1 MSAKFSSAPQPTPR
15 IDSSGIDSRSFLV
28 YPIVLATCSRDVVN
42 EPASVFPQPHGLG
55 MQQDSELPLNAI
67 LAYCFFISSSFKL
80 RPFIC
85 FYVYLGN
92 YLSCQGETITVN
104 LEMETKSDG
113 RKFGLP
119 LYKGDCSIFEGY
131 DPSSLMYETAR
142 LRNLITKRGTIEIL
156 IPLCCS
162 TSPVRYKKFRET
174 LKGFSSKTLAFRLH
188 ELEKSGVLERRSYNE
203 IPPRVEYRLTP
214 KGQELVESIIN
225 LLQWMRKWSTT
236 TTTTTTATNLSP

>member
-1 MSAKFSSAPQPTPR
+1 
-15 IDSSGIDSRSFLV
+15 
-28 YPIVLATCSRDVVN
+28 
-42 EPASVFPQPHGLG
+42 
-55 MQQDSELPLNAI
+55 
-67 LAYCFFISSSFKL
+67 
-80 RPFIC
+80 
-85 FYVYLGN
+85 
-92 YLSCQGETITVN
+92 
-104 LEMETKSDG
+104 METKTNN
-113 RKFGLP
+113 RIKRRELP
-119 LYKGDCSIFEGY
+119 LYKDACSFEGY
-131 DPSSLMYETAR
+131 DASSLMAETAK
-142 LRNLITKRGTIEIL
+142 LRNLITKRGTLEIL

-236 TTTTTTATNLSP
+236 TTTTTTTTATNLSP